1 MGPQVS
7 HIKYCNLYAGTT
19 NVRYIHVYIVTP
31 PACECTR
38 RGQRR
43 LDTVIT
49 LRNVN
54 TIFADAAIYPPLKMY
69 GSFEVPLGVKPS
81 EDGRRLVA
89 SYTHLSLNTK
99 KIAGTPPPPQRFR
112 ELRRQILELL

>member
-1 MGPQVS
+1 MKKCIMYSLRVE
-7 HIKYCNLYAGTT
+7 H
-19 NVRYIHVYIVTP
+19 
-31 PACECTR
+31 CTY
-38 RGQRR
+38 QRR

-69 GSFEVPLGVKPS
+69 GSFEMPLGVKPS

-89 SYTHLSLNTK
+89 SYTHLNLNTQ
-99 KIAGTPPPPQRFR
+99 KIAGTPPPPIV
-112 ELRRQILELL
+112 LGSYGVKY